1 VITCNRCG
9 KQIPAGAAICS
20 NCGVPVSSSGRGNM
34 DAQEQPALPTW
45 LESLRANER
54 PRTPASGQSFS
65 TSDRVGC
72 GLSMRKW
79 RKMSMAVSMA
89 RRARLLC
96 LRQIQMPVCH
106 LPEDF
111 RPVHW
116 SIQHLSLPGYR
127 KTSQQRKGREV
138 VRTSQ
143 EKHKPHFPPPV

>member
-1 VITCNRCG
+1 MLRNNRRCRPGWNRCAPMSDPG
-9 KQIPAGAAICS
+9 HRRADK
-20 NCGVPVSSSGRGNM
+20 VSQHLTCLM
-34 DAQEQPALPTW
+34 KMTYQ
-45 LESLRANER
+45 
-54 PRTPASGQSFS
+54 
-65 TSDRVGC
+65 VGC
-72 GLSMRKW
+72 GLSVRKW
-79 RKMSMAVSMA
+79 RKMAMAVNMA

-96 LRQIQMPVCH
+96 LPQIQMPVCH